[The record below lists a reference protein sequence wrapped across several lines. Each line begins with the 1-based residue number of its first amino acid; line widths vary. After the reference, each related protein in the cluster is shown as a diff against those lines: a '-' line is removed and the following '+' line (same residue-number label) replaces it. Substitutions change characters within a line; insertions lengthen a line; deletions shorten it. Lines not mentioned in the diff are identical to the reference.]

1 MVGTDD
7 GRALGIPCGVPLI
20 RHPPRVAWYLVMQA
34 ETAARPFSTG
44 AAQTSA
50 LTNSVRNKHED

>member
-20 RHPPRVAWYLVMQA
+20 CHPARVAWYLVIQA
-34 ETAARPFSTG
+34 DTAARPVSTD
-44 AAQTSA
+44 AAQPP
-50 LTNSVRNKHED
+50 

>member
-20 RHPPRVAWYLVMQA
+20 CHPAKVGSSVVIQA
-34 ETAARPFSTG
+34 ETAARPFSTD
-44 AAQTSA
+44 ATRTTA

>member
-20 RHPPRVAWYLVMQA
+20 RHPARVAWYLVMQV
-34 ETAARPFSTG
+34 ETAARPASTD
-44 AAQTSA
+44 AT
-50 LTNSVRNKHED
+50 